1 MATKNNSSIIKAKM
15 LITIVDRNKTEFY
28 ADVLS
33 QFDSNL
39 QLIVYGNGTAS
50 NKSLDNLG
58 LNNEKGII
66 LSVVRSDIVK
76 NALTTLEE
84 KFSTI
89 KNGKGVSVA
98 IPISSVMGLSL
109 YQFMINNKKN
119 RGE

>member
-1 MATKNNSSIIKAKM
+1 MAAKNNSSIIKAKM
-15 LITIVDRNKTEFY
+15 IITIVDRNKTEFY

-39 QLIVYGNGTAS
+39 QLIIYGNGTAN
-50 NKSLDNLG
+50 NKILDNLG

-66 LSVVRSDIVK
+66 LSVVRNDIIKKVL
-76 NALTTLEE
+76 NTLDE
-84 KFSTI
+84 KFRTI
-89 KNGKGVSVA
+89 RNGKGVSVVV
-98 IPISSVMGLSL
+98 PISSVMGLSL